1 MLRKRQFDVV
11 EQMIIDIPH
20 MLTSFRGFADTTLL
34 MNAGLLMNPRIFQF
48 LVQFEQDFT
57 VVDRRRHNITYY
69 ICQSRIY
76 GIVEKFD
83 LLKSRTSHQAF
94 TRLLNHL
101 DDHGDSIIHFAAAM
115 NNHIVINYL
124 IENDA
129 DVNIRNNEGE
139 LPEDNKH
146 CDKETK
152 RLIRQHRK

>member
-20 MLTSFRGFADTTLL
+20 MLTSFRGVADTTLL
-34 MNAGLLMNPRIFQF
+34 MNAGLLMNSRIFQF

-57 VVDRRRHNITYY
+57 VVDRYRNNIAHYTAWGVKDAV
-69 ICQSRIY
+69 QR
-76 GIVEKFD
+76 FD
-83 LLKSRTSHQAF
+83 LIKSRTSYQTF
-94 TRLLNHL
+94 TRLLNGLNKGGNSALHY
-101 DDHGDSIIHFAAAM
+101 AALK
-115 NNHIVINYL
+115 NNHTLIKYL